1 MVPSGAGTRN
11 GERIRMKNLAGIVLA
26 KEMNEKGDN
35 FFLFNVTTEDVSF
48 YGEVQKAFKGNAYQC
63 LTDVAY
69 NRVEPSLL
77 IYEDFVPRFT
87 KTAFQEY
94 FELRKEGKDCKEF
107 LSRHPEINAELNRAR
122 HYDGPTVL
130 YEGSEYLDEK
140 DAVMTDL
147 ERE

>member
-1 MVPSGAGTRN
+1 MMNLN
-11 GERIRMKNLAGIVLA
+11 GIILA

-35 FFLFNVTTEDVSF
+35 FFLFNVTTEDVSLC
-48 YGEVQKAFKGNAYQC
+48 GEVQKAFKGNAYQC
-63 LTDVAY
+63 LTNVAY
-69 NRVEPSLL
+69 NRIEPSLL

-94 FELRKEGKDCKEF
+94 FDLCKEMKDTGEF
-107 LSRHPEINAELNRAR
+107 LSRHPEITAELNRAR

-130 YEGSEYLDEK
+130 FEGSEYLDEK

-147 ERE
+147 GRE